1 MPELSKSVI
10 KECDIK
16 RGGITQ
22 GTGLIPLNH
31 LILLKLYFYQRLKN

>member
-16 RGGITQ
+16 RGSITQ
-22 GTGLIPLNH
+22 GTELMPLI
-31 LILLKLYFYQRLKN
+31 I

>member
-10 KECDIK
+10 KEYDIK

-22 GTGLIPLNH
+22 GTGLMT
-31 LILLKLYFYQRLKN
+31 LII